1 MGTGL
6 LTVVQSSSLLIDSD
20 HSLDLKYKTA
30 SNKKE
35 LSGLCWCIYRMAWGL
50 FLAVYFQEVDGV
62 CSNILSNYLIL
73 IYKWVW
79 VSDGSSVFFAIL
91 CQC

>member
-6 LTVVQSSSLLIDSD
+6 LTVMQFSSLTIDSD
-20 HSLDLKYKTA
+20 HSLDLKYKRT
-30 SNKKE
+30 SNKKD

-50 FLAVYFQEVDGV
+50 FLAVYFQEIDGV
-62 CSNILSNYLIL
+62 CGDMLSNYLDIM
-73 IYKWVW
+73 YKQIWFC
-79 VSDGSSVFFAIL
+79 DGSSVFFAIL